1 MDIHGTSHHCF
12 GAKWMHLC
20 SLDVLEWTP
29 PWAWAPSSALKV
41 TVSKKHSWNHAIAIW
56 DSYNLLSY
64 SGQGLRKQLTRWPED
79 THWLSVS
86 TSVWKVDATLFPM
99 GAAPGS
105 GLPLNLL
112 GVQQNVVAKLILTH
126 LCDVTKKTRWIV
138 PKPFSQHLL
147 LHFFLFNLILKNK
160 TVTQQHR
167 F

>member
-1 MDIHGTSHHCF
+1 MDIHWTSHHCF

-41 TVSKKHSWNHAIAIW
+41 TVSKKHSMKSRKAAIW

-79 THWLSVS
+79 THRFSV

-112 GVQQNVVAKLILTH
+112 GVQQNVVAKLILAH